1 VKITGYVLL
10 IVLAGLFSCKQENN
24 SFVIKRGNDTLE
36 VSLSKQ
42 HDSLYYINMAVNG
55 RFHSKWALEYPVY
68 RFDYGVIR
76 EGGQTDIAVG
86 VVKPTRFDPKP
97 DKRLFLFRIT
107 DDYYIRPLWLGSR
120 VAQPLVDFRLTN
132 KEEKGYI
139 RTVEKEKSG
148 ACLVAT
154 YHWRGFGL
162 AFVDYEA
169 REISLSEA
177 LKLLH
182 NN

>member
-1 VKITGYVLL
+1 VKSTGYVFL
-10 IVLAGLFSCKQENN
+10 IVLAGLFSCKQESN
-24 SFVIKRGNDTLE
+24 SFVIMRGDDTLE
-36 VSLSKQ
+36 VSLRKQ
-42 HDSLYYINMAVNG
+42 HDSLYYINIAVNG
-55 RFHSKWALEYPVY
+55 AFHSGWKLEYPVY

-76 EGGQTDIAVG
+76 KGGQTDVG
-86 VVKPTRFDPKP
+86 VGVIKPTRFDPKP

-120 VAQPLVDFRLTN
+120 VVQPLVDFRLAN

-148 ACLVAT
+148 NYLVAT
-154 YHWRGFGL
+154 YRWQGFGL
-162 AFVDYEA
+162 TFVDYQA
-169 REISLSEA
+169 REIPLSEA

-182 NN
+182 NK

>member
-1 VKITGYVLL
+1 VKITGCIFL
-10 IVLAGLFSCKQENN
+10 IVLAGFFSCGQKNN
-24 SFVIKRGNDTLE
+24 SFIIRRGNDTLE
-36 VSLSKQ
+36 VSLCKQ

-55 RFHSKWALEYPVY
+55 VFHSKWALEYPVY

-76 EGGQTDIAVG
+76 GDGQTDIAVG
-86 VVKPTRFDPKP
+86 VIKPTRFHPKP

-120 VAQPLVDFRLTN
+120 VAQPLVDFILTN

-148 ACLVAT
+148 NYLVAT
-154 YHWRGFGL
+154 YQWRGFGL
-162 AFVDYEA
+162 AFVEYKA